1 MCRSDLDIRCS
12 SGVQSLAGGD
22 GLWMRGKPPRA
33 ARTGEGMNTLLWIVQ
48 IILAGVFLFT
58 GFSKIFAY
66 GQVVKVVEAR
76 SKAGRIGMSR
86 GQAVAVGLLEI
97 AGAAGVLV
105 PVDVWPPDVFLRL
118 AATGLGLLMVAA
130 AIYHVRR
137 QESAAL
143 SVTLF
148 LLALFVI
155 VGRWPR

>member
-1 MCRSDLDIRCS
+1 
-12 SGVQSLAGGD
+12 
-22 GLWMRGKPPRA
+22 
-33 ARTGEGMNTLLWIVQ
+33 MNTLLWIAQ

-76 SKAGRIGMSR
+76 SKAGRIGVSR
-86 GQAVAVGLLEI
+86 AQAAMVGLLEI

-105 PVDVWPPDVFLRL
+105 PVDLWPPYVFLRL
-118 AATGLGLLMVAA
+118 ASAGLALLMVATG
-130 AIYHVRR
+130 IYHLVR
-137 QESAAL
+137 QESAAPDV
-143 SVTLF
+143 SLF

>member
-1 MCRSDLDIRCS
+1 
-12 SGVQSLAGGD
+12 
-22 GLWMRGKPPRA
+22 
-33 ARTGEGMNTLLWIVQ
+33 MNTLLWVAQ

-76 SKAGRIGMSR
+76 SKAGRIGLSR
-86 GQAVAVGLLEI
+86 RQAVVVGLLEI

-105 PVDVWPPDVFLRL
+105 PVDVLPPYVFLRV

-137 QESAAL
+137 QESAAP
-143 SVTLF
+143 SITLF